1 MKIKLLISI
10 LILLF
15 INVLVVDAAQLPK
28 EIKDYLMEQKVVPSV
43 RFDSIIVY
51 NDNVMY
57 MPVIPSNPQ
66 EVEDVSIAKSFPQ
79 NSTMDKLPDWVV
91 FNNNFA
97 LIKLVKKSEDVVTVG
112 NVDEWPM
119 EIKSGLIPQDIMV
132 PRGLVLPDTLSGI
145 IGDVQIPLMG
155 SAKSAAF
162 RTKKNLP
169 LPTGQRALTYK
180 TENVPSALRN
190 KMFYVNNFQKEY
202 LQIFSSSIAE
212 PLYSLKTSGV
222 MKDVKPALNGKV
234 LLVATKDKN
243 NVDVIDV
250 EKECITKY
258 IDLTALPSE
267 IVVDDV
273 NKKAYVASLKDESL
287 SVIDLESM
295 SMKEKIQ
302 LVGSPQRLSLS
313 PDGSMLAYT
322 DMKTSNVFI
331 LSLGEEYENKLVT
344 NYPNTTKIILDNDAM
359 YLIART
365 QPMLRVVTFDLT
377 QDNKVT
383 KNQKQKRKEKMEK
396 LEAAKSDDTFSS
408 DVVSDF
414 AEMSEKTADENLLEN
429 STTYATSIKDVEIGN
444 KPIDMYK
451 RGNIMYLLCAGENL
465 IFTYDLNTKE
475 LAGENLPVGGFPKA
489 FTPVENSNLA
499 LITNMSEMKYVV
511 YDMDKKQSVQTLPIN
526 DYVNMITVLERR
538 HE

>member
-145 IGDVQIPLMG
+145 IGDVHIPLMG

-180 TENVPSALRN
+180 TENLPN
-190 KMFYVNNFQKEY
+190 
-202 LQIFSSSIAE
+202 
-212 PLYSLKTSGV
+212 
-222 MKDVKPALNGKV
+222 
-234 LLVATKDKN
+234 
-243 NVDVIDV
+243 
-250 EKECITKY
+250 
-258 IDLTALPSE
+258 DL
-267 IVVDDV
+267 
-273 NKKAYVASLKDESL
+273 
-287 SVIDLESM
+287 
-295 SMKEKIQ
+295 
-302 LVGSPQRLSLS
+302 
-313 PDGSMLAYT
+313 
-322 DMKTSNVFI
+322 
-331 LSLGEEYENKLVT
+331 
-344 NYPNTTKIILDNDAM
+344 
-359 YLIART
+359 
-365 QPMLRVVTFDLT
+365 
-377 QDNKVT
+377 
-383 KNQKQKRKEKMEK
+383 
-396 LEAAKSDDTFSS
+396 
-408 DVVSDF
+408 
-414 AEMSEKTADENLLEN
+414 
-429 STTYATSIKDVEIGN
+429 
-444 KPIDMYK
+444 
-451 RGNIMYLLCAGENL
+451 
-465 IFTYDLNTKE
+465 
-475 LAGENLPVGGFPKA
+475 
-489 FTPVENSNLA
+489 
-499 LITNMSEMKYVV
+499 
-511 YDMDKKQSVQTLPIN
+511 KKQN
-526 DYVNMITVLERR
+526 VLC
-538 HE
+538 

>member
-145 IGDVQIPLMG
+145 IGDVHIPLMG

-295 SMKEKIQ
+295 AMKEKIQ

-344 NYPNTTKIILDNDAM
+344 NYPNATKIILDNDAM

-414 AEMSEKTADENLLEN
+414 AEMAEKTADENLLEN